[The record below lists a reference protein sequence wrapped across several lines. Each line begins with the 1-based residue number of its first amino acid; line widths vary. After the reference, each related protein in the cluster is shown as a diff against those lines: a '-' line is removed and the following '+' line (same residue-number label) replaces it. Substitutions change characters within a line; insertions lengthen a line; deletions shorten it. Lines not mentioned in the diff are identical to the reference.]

1 VVEFVSQDFG
11 PFVAAVA
18 GTRFAECPAV
28 TAPRAIAAMIARI
41 AEERLAGGAS
51 GDPAGLDANYV
62 RRSDAELLF
71 KPW

>member
-1 VVEFVSQDFG
+1 VSQDFA
-11 PFVAAVA
+11 PFEAALT
-18 GTRFAECPAV
+18 GTRFAECPVV
-28 TAPRAIAAMIARI
+28 TAPRAIAAVIGRI
-41 AEERLAGGAS
+41 AEERLAGGES